1 MQFIKHA
8 IYCALFISLSSA
20 QDCQSIFKSKSQD
33 NNYWYGFAVQ
43 DLNRKSKLKK
53 VSQETLRAAISN
65 LSSSI
70 YSNVNSSYNVE
81 IKEKLNNSTSQFE
94 EDMNFSLDIS
104 SRIQGFEYEL
114 ISQGKCDS
122 QYYTL
127 IKLNKRTFSN
137 KQRSSLISSLAEF
150 DSLNPTDFAV
160 LYDYLSYINSLYEKI
175 DGNYFGLI
183 DPSYQRKVSRAK
195 NELKNEYMKSLSSVR
210 PKFTYT
216 LPYSIYENRPNNLKI
231 SFFSNSAKLNIVN
244 SSADIN
250 FFQNSNRY
258 YFNSMGE
265 IIIPI
270 NSDIKNS
277 SFVPLSITLNYNST
291 ISSHYI
297 FQDLNL
303 VNSKFNFTIKPEPLV
318 MNFEHNFENSEI
330 ESAVRKTLNSVLIN
344 SISVQLKKNN
354 DAIYT
359 LRVEALDYKRK
370 FNTYTKTYAHLLDE
384 VSISLVDNLNGYI
397 LFTIQIPNIKG
408 LSYIE
413 YDEALDKLKKN
424 LKIEATRLSEDI
436 KNNLIF

>member
-20 QDCQSIFKSKSQD
+20 QDCQSIFESNSND
-33 NNYWYGFAVQ
+33 NNYWYGFSVQ
-43 DLNRKSKLKK
+43 DLSRKSKIKK
-53 VSQETLRAAISN
+53 ISQETLRGAISN

-81 IKEKLNNSTSQFE
+81 MKEKLKNSTSQFE
-94 EDMNFSLDIS
+94 EDMNFRLDIS

-137 KQRSSLISSLAEF
+137 KQQSSLISSLAEF
-150 DSLNPTDFAV
+150 DSLNPNDFAV

-183 DPSYQRKVSRAK
+183 NPSYQRKVSSAK
-195 NELKNEYMKSLSSVR
+195 NDLKNQYMKSLSSIR
-210 PKFTYT
+210 PKFSYT
-216 LPYSIYENRPNNLKI
+216 LPYSIYENRPNSLKI
-231 SFFSNSAKLNIVN
+231 SFFSNSSKLNVIN
-244 SSADIN
+244 SSVDIN
-250 FFQNSNRY
+250 FFQKTNKY

-265 IIIPI
+265 ILVPI

-291 ISSHYI
+291 ISTHYI

-303 VNSKFNFTIKPEPLV
+303 DNPKFSFTIKPEPLV
-318 MNFEHNFENSEI
+318 MNFEHNFENTDI
-330 ESAVRKTLNSVLIN
+330 ENAVLKTFNNVLTN
-344 SISVQLKKNN
+344 SISVQLKNN
-354 DAIYT
+354 DDAMYS
-359 LRVEALDYKRK
+359 LRVEALDYERK
-370 FNTYTKTYAHLLDE
+370 MNTFTNTYIHLLDE
-384 VSISLVDNLNGYI
+384 VSISLIDNLNGYT
-397 LFTIQIPNIKG
+397 LFTLQIPNIKG
-408 LSYIE
+408 LSYIG

-424 LKIEATRLSEDI
+424 LKREGTTLSENI